1 MDSQCPGIA
10 PDAFLVSL
18 KVVDKNGSEFDFSFS
33 LDIPTKSVLK
43 AFDQVLV
50 ENCTIVVMSFGG
62 RDLNE
67 SVINQKMDV
76 LLANGIS
83 LVASAGNDGP
93 SWGYG

>member
-1 MDSQCPGIA
+1 
-10 PDAFLVSL
+10 
-18 KVVDKNGSEFDFSFS
+18 
-33 LDIPTKSVLK
+33 
-43 AFDQVLV
+43 
-50 ENCTIVVMSFGG
+50 MSFGG

-76 LLANGIS
+76 LLSNGIS